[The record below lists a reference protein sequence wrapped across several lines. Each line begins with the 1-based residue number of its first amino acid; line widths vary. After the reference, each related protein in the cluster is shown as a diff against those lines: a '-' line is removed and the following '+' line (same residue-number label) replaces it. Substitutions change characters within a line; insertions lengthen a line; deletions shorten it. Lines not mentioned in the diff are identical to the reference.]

1 MAALSAQAQKA
12 VVESFGSTNDLSAQ
26 KYSRDDLNGRK
37 CALVKVQVIAQ
48 DVTFQGNVMGDVK
61 EQSGEYWV
69 YMTDGT
75 KQLKVLS
82 RSFTPLMYKF
92 PEPLTGGVTYV
103 LTLTAPQSAAAAS
116 SRPKENYFLL
126 KVTPAN
132 AHVFVDGTEKPVED
146 GMVAVALPDGP
157 HTYRVESVGYA
168 SQQDNIIMAGKKE
181 TRTVELVSTM
191 PTLTITAASPE
202 TEIFVN
208 DTRRGSGSWSG
219 ELFPDDYVVE
229 GRQAGHRTNSQKVS
243 LKDGQ
248 SKTVAIPALGVISG
262 YLNINYKPF
271 DAAITIDGKDYGT
284 TPNIVEN
291 LSVGDHSV
299 TISAPGYTPVTLT
312 ATVSES
318 TPAILSGSLL
328 KSGSSDSATGA
339 APLDDVALTSQY
351 KVFQD
356 KTTGF
361 YGYKYNDE
369 VVIPATLYET
379 WGFSEGLARFREKQK
394 YGFIDKNGSV
404 VIAPIYA
411 DARNFSEGFAA
422 VKIGDR
428 NWLFVDKN
436 GNNVFNKT
444 FDDVSSFH
452 EGMAGVLKKNIYDD
466 DLCHFYDYWGFIDK
480 TGNIV
485 INYKYINCGYFSEGV
500 AAVKK
505 AVNKYNAYRMGFID
519 KAGETVIP
527 FEYDDAENFKNGKAL
542 VKDSYGN
549 WFYIYKNNVRVAE

>member
-12 VVESFGSTNDLSAQ
+12 VVESFGSTNDMSAQ

-191 PTLTITAASPE
+191 PTLTVTAASPE

-379 WGFSEGLARFREKQK
+379 WGFSEGLAKFREKQK
-394 YGFIDKNGSV
+394 YGYIDKNGTV

-422 VKIGDR
+422 VKDGDL
-428 NWLFVDKN
+428 WLFVDKN
-436 GNNVFNKT
+436 GNNIFNKT
-444 FDDVSSFH
+444 FNDVSSFH
-452 EGMAGVLKKNIYDD
+452 EGMAGVQY
-466 DLCHFYDYWGFIDK
+466 YPYWGFIDK
-480 TGNIV
+480 TGKIV
-485 INYKYINCGYFSEGV
+485 IRSQYRNCGDFSEGV

-505 AVNKYNAYRMGFID
+505 GSYGWGFID
-519 KAGETVIP
+519 KTGETVIP
-527 FEYDDAENFKNGKAL
+527 FIYEDAKSFKNGKARVYL
-542 VKDSYGN
+542 NGS
-549 WFYIYKNNVRVAE
+549 WFYIYKNNVRVQE

>member
-229 GRQAGHRTNSQKVS
+229 GRQAGHRTHSQKVS

-318 TPAILSGSLL
+318 TPATLSGTLL

-379 WGFSEGLARFREKQK
+379 WGFSEGLARIRDRQK
-394 YGFIDKNGSV
+394 YGFIDKTGKV
-404 VIAPIYA
+404 VIEPIYS
-411 DARNFSEGFAA
+411 DARDFHEGYAIVKENRWIFIDKTGARLSGPWSGAKDFSEGLAA
-422 VKIGDR
+422 V
-428 NWLFVDKN
+428 
-436 GNNVFNKT
+436 
-444 FDDVSSFH
+444 
-452 EGMAGVLKKNIYDD
+452 YDGGKE
-466 DLCHFYDYWGFIDK
+466 LWGFIDK
-480 TGNIV
+480 SGNLKIPAEF
-485 INYKYINCGYFSEGV
+485 YKVSSFHDGV
-500 AAVKK
+500 CAVK
-505 AVNKYNAYRMGFID
+505 YNSYAYATWGYID
-519 KAGETVIP
+519 KEGEIVIP
-527 FEYDDAENFKNGKAL
+527 FEYDNAGDFENGKAS
-542 VKDSYGN
+542 VKQNGS
-549 WFYIYKNNVRVAE
+549 WFQIYKNNVKVQ

>member
-229 GRQAGHRTNSQKVS
+229 GRQAGHRTHSQKVS

-271 DAAITIDGKDYGT
+271 DAAIVIDGKDYGT
-284 TPNIVEN
+284 TPNIVTD
-291 LSVGDHSV
+291 LSVGKHSV

-312 ATVSES
+312 AEVSES
-318 TPAILSGSLL
+318 NPATLSGSLL
-328 KSGSSDSATGA
+328 RSGESSDVCGGDASV
-339 APLDDVALTSQY
+339 PMDDVALTSQY

-356 KTTGF
+356 KATGF

-379 WGFSEGLARFREKQK
+379 WGFSEGLAKFREKQK
-394 YGFIDKNGSV
+394 YGYIDKNGTV

-422 VKIGDR
+422 VKDGDL
-428 NWLFVDKN
+428 WLFVDKN
-436 GNNVFNKT
+436 GNNIFNKT
-444 FDDVSSFH
+444 FNDVSSFH
-452 EGMAGVLKKNIYDD
+452 EGMAGVQY
-466 DLCHFYDYWGFIDK
+466 YPYWGFIDK
-480 TGNIV
+480 TGKIV
-485 INYKYINCGYFSEGV
+485 IRSQYRNCGDFSEGV

-505 AVNKYNAYRMGFID
+505 GSYGWGFID
-519 KAGETVIP
+519 KTGETVIP
-527 FEYDDAENFKNGKAL
+527 FIYEDAKSFKNGKARVYL
-542 VKDSYGN
+542 NGS
-549 WFYIYKNNVRVAE
+549 WFYIYKNNVRVQE

>member
-229 GRQAGHRTNSQKVS
+229 GRQAGHRTHSQKVS

-356 KTTGF
+356 KATGF

-379 WGFSEGLARFREKQK
+379 WGFSEGLAKFREKQK
-394 YGFIDKNGSV
+394 YGYIDKNGTV

-422 VKIGDR
+422 VKDGDL
-428 NWLFVDKN
+428 WLFVDKN
-436 GNNVFNKT
+436 GNNIFNKT
-444 FDDVSSFH
+444 FNDVSSFH
-452 EGMAGVLKKNIYDD
+452 EGMAGVQY
-466 DLCHFYDYWGFIDK
+466 YPYWGFIDK
-480 TGNIV
+480 TGKIV
-485 INYKYINCGYFSEGV
+485 IRSQYRNCGDFSEGV

-505 AVNKYNAYRMGFID
+505 GSYGWGFID
-519 KAGETVIP
+519 KTGETVIP
-527 FEYDDAENFKNGKAL
+527 FIYEDAKSFKNGKARVYL
-542 VKDSYGN
+542 NGS
-549 WFYIYKNNVRVAE
+549 WFYIYKNNVRVQE

>member
-157 HTYRVESVGYA
+157 HSYRVEAVGYA
-168 SQQDNIIMAGKKE
+168 PQQQSIIMAGKKE

-191 PTLTITAASPE
+191 PTLTVTAASPQ
-202 TEIFVN
+202 TEIFIN

-219 ELFPDDYVVE
+219 ELFPDTYVVE
-229 GRQAGHRTNSQKVS
+229 GRMEGHRTHKQKVS
-243 LKDGQ
+243 LTDGNNQ
-248 SKTVAIPALGVISG
+248 TISIPALEVIKG

-271 DAAITIDGKDYGT
+271 DAAIVIDGKDYGT
-284 TPNIVEN
+284 TPNIVTD
-291 LSVGDHSV
+291 LSVGKHSV

-312 ATVSES
+312 AEVSES
-318 TPAILSGSLL
+318 NPATLSGSLL
-328 KSGSSDSATGA
+328 RSGESSDVCGGDASV
-339 APLDDVALTSQY
+339 PMDDVALTSQY

-356 KTTGF
+356 KATGF

-394 YGFIDKNGSV
+394 YGFIDKNGNV

-411 DARNFSEGFAA
+411 DAHNFSEGFAA
-422 VKIGDR
+422 VKDGDAH
-428 NWLFVDKN
+428 WLFVDKN
-436 GNNVFNKT
+436 GNNIFNKT

-452 EGMAGVLKKNIYDD
+452 EGMAGVLKKS
-466 DLCHFYDYWGFIDK
+466 YDYSLGDFNYDWGFIDK

-485 INYKYINCGYFSEGV
+485 INYKYRNCGDFSEGV

-505 AVNKYNAYRMGFID
+505 GGYGWGFID
-519 KAGETVIP
+519 KTGETVIP
-527 FEYDDAENFKNGKAL
+527 FFYEDAKSFKNGKARVYL
-542 VKDSYGN
+542 NGS
-549 WFYIYKNNVRVAE
+549 WFYIYKNNVRVQE

>member
-229 GRQAGHRTNSQKVS
+229 GRQAGHRTHSQKVS

-271 DAAITIDGKDYGT
+271 DAAITIDGKGYGT

-318 TPAILSGSLL
+318 TPATLSGSLL

-356 KTTGF
+356 KATGF
-361 YGYKYNDE
+361 YGYKYNGE

-379 WGFSEGLARFREKQK
+379 WGFSEGIAKIRDRQK
-394 YGFIDKNGSV
+394 YGFIDKTGKV
-404 VIAPIYA
+404 VIAPIY
-411 DARNFSEGFAA
+411 DGARDFSEGFAV
-422 VKIGDR
+422 VKNSDGRYEYINKKGT
-428 NWLFVDKN
+428 NI
-436 GNNVFNKT
+436 FNKV
-444 FDDVSSFH
+444 FYGALDFR
-452 EGMAGVLKKNIYDD
+452 EGMAPIRDYHGV
-466 DLCHFYDYWGFIDK
+466 WGFIDK
-480 TGNIV
+480 TGATMISCQ
-485 INYKYINCGYFSEGV
+485 YYDFRWFHEGV
-500 AAVKK
+500 AAVKNSRS
-505 AVNKYNAYRMGFID
+505 AWGYID
-519 KAGETVIP
+519 KEGEIVIP
-527 FEYDDAENFKNGKAL
+527 FEYDDAGDFENGKAS
-542 VKDSYGN
+542 VKQNGS
-549 WFYIYKNNVRVAE
+549 WFQIYKNNVKVQ

>member
-12 VVESFGSTNDLSAQ
+12 VVESFGATNDLSAQ

-229 GRQAGHRTNSQKVS
+229 GRQAGHRTHSQKVS

-318 TPAILSGSLL
+318 TPATLSGSLL
-328 KSGSSDSATGA
+328 KSGSSDSATSGS

-356 KTTGF
+356 KATGF
-361 YGYKYNDE
+361 YGYKYNGE

-379 WGFSEGLARFREKQK
+379 WGFSEGIAKIRDRQK
-394 YGFIDKNGSV
+394 YGFIDKTGKV
-404 VIAPIYA
+404 VIAPIY
-411 DARNFSEGFAA
+411 DGARDYSEGFAV
-422 VKIGDR
+422 VKNSDGRYEYINKKGT
-428 NWLFVDKN
+428 NI
-436 GNNVFNKT
+436 FNKV
-444 FDDVSSFH
+444 FYGALDFR
-452 EGMAGVLKKNIYDD
+452 EGMAPIK
-466 DLCHFYDYWGFIDK
+466 DYYGDWGFIDK
-480 TGNIV
+480 TGATMISCQ
-485 INYKYINCGYFSEGV
+485 YSDFRWFHEGV
-500 AAVKK
+500 AAVK
-505 AVNKYNAYRMGFID
+505 NRSGYWGYID
-519 KAGETVIP
+519 KEGEIVIP
-527 FEYDDAENFKNGKAL
+527 FEYNDAGDFENGKAS
-542 VKDSYGN
+542 VKQNGS
-549 WFYIYKNNVRVAE
+549 WFQIYKNNVKVQ

>member
-191 PTLTITAASPE
+191 PTLTVTAASPQ
-202 TEIFVN
+202 TEIFIN

-219 ELFPDDYVVE
+219 ELFPDTYVVE
-229 GRQAGHRTNSQKVS
+229 GRMEGHRTHKQKVS
-243 LKDGQ
+243 LTDGNNQ
-248 SKTVAIPALGVISG
+248 TISIPALEVIKG

-271 DAAITIDGKDYGT
+271 DAAIVIDGKDYGT
-284 TPNIVEN
+284 TPNIVTD
-291 LSVGDHSV
+291 LSVGKHSV

-312 ATVSES
+312 AEVSES
-318 TPAILSGSLL
+318 NPATLSGSLL
-328 KSGSSDSATGA
+328 RSGESSDVCGGDASV
-339 APLDDVALTSQY
+339 PMDDVALTSQY

-356 KTTGF
+356 KATGF

-394 YGFIDKNGSV
+394 YGYIDKNGTV

-422 VKIGDR
+422 VKDGDL
-428 NWLFVDKN
+428 WLFVDKN
-436 GNNVFNKT
+436 GNNIFNKT
-444 FDDVSSFH
+444 FNDVSSFH
-452 EGMAGVLKKNIYDD
+452 EGMAGVQY
-466 DLCHFYDYWGFIDK
+466 YPYWGFIDK
-480 TGNIV
+480 TGKIV
-485 INYKYINCGYFSEGV
+485 IRSQYRNCGDFSEGV
-500 AAVKK
+500 AAVEKGG
-505 AVNKYNAYRMGFID
+505 YRWGFID
-519 KAGETVIP
+519 KTGETVIP
-527 FEYDDAENFKNGKAL
+527 FFYEDAKSFKNGKARVYL
-542 VKDSYGN
+542 NGS
-549 WFYIYKNNVRVAE
+549 WFYIYKNNVRVQE

>member
-12 VVESFGSTNDLSAQ
+12 VVESFGSTNDMSAQ

-229 GRQAGHRTNSQKVS
+229 GRQAGHRTHSQKVS

-284 TPNIVEN
+284 TPNIVTD
-291 LSVGDHSV
+291 LSVGKHSV

-312 ATVSES
+312 AEVSES
-318 TPAILSGSLL
+318 NPATLSGSLL
-328 KSGSSDSATGA
+328 RSGESSDVCGGDASV
-339 APLDDVALTSQY
+339 PMDDVALTSQY

-356 KTTGF
+356 KATGF

-394 YGFIDKNGSV
+394 YGYIDKNGTV

-422 VKIGDR
+422 VKDGDL
-428 NWLFVDKN
+428 WLFVDKN
-436 GNNVFNKT
+436 GNNIFNKT
-444 FDDVSSFH
+444 FNDVSSFH
-452 EGMAGVLKKNIYDD
+452 EGMAGVQY
-466 DLCHFYDYWGFIDK
+466 YPYWGFIDK
-480 TGNIV
+480 TGKIV
-485 INYKYINCGYFSEGV
+485 IRSQYRNCGDFSEGV
-500 AAVKK
+500 AAVEKGG
-505 AVNKYNAYRMGFID
+505 YRWGFID
-519 KAGETVIP
+519 KTGETVIP
-527 FEYDDAENFKNGKAL
+527 FFYEDAKSFKNGKARVYL
-542 VKDSYGN
+542 NGS
-549 WFYIYKNNVRVAE
+549 WFYIYKNNVRVQE

>member
-12 VVESFGSTNDLSAQ
+12 VVESFGSTNDMSAQ

-191 PTLTITAASPE
+191 PTLTVTAASPQ
-202 TEIFVN
+202 TEIFIN

-219 ELFPDDYVVE
+219 ELFPDTYVVE
-229 GRQAGHRTNSQKVS
+229 GRMEGHRTHKQKVS
-243 LKDGQ
+243 LTDGNNQ
-248 SKTVAIPALGVISG
+248 TISIPALEVIKG

-271 DAAITIDGKDYGT
+271 DAAIVIDGKDYGT
-284 TPNIVEN
+284 TPNIVTD
-291 LSVGDHSV
+291 LSVGKHSV

-312 ATVSES
+312 AEVSES
-318 TPAILSGSLL
+318 NPATLSGSLL
-328 KSGSSDSATGA
+328 RSGESSDVCGGDASV
-339 APLDDVALTSQY
+339 PMDDVALTSQY

-356 KTTGF
+356 KATGF

-394 YGFIDKNGSV
+394 YGYIDKNGTV

-422 VKIGDR
+422 VKDGDL
-428 NWLFVDKN
+428 WLFVDKN
-436 GNNVFNKT
+436 GNNIFNKT
-444 FDDVSSFH
+444 FNDVSSFH
-452 EGMAGVLKKNIYDD
+452 EGMAGVQY
-466 DLCHFYDYWGFIDK
+466 YPYWGFIDK
-480 TGNIV
+480 TGKIV
-485 INYKYINCGYFSEGV
+485 IRSQYRNCGDFSEGV
-500 AAVKK
+500 AAVEKGG
-505 AVNKYNAYRMGFID
+505 YRWGFID
-519 KAGETVIP
+519 KTGETVIP
-527 FEYDDAENFKNGKAL
+527 FFYEDAKSFKNGKARVYL
-542 VKDSYGN
+542 NGS
-549 WFYIYKNNVRVAE
+549 WFYIYKNNVRVQE

>member
-1 MAALSAQAQKA
+1 M
-12 VVESFGSTNDLSAQ
+12 
-26 KYSRDDLNGRK
+26 
-37 CALVKVQVIAQ
+37 
-48 DVTFQGNVMGDVK
+48 
-61 EQSGEYWV
+61 
-69 YMTDGT
+69 
-75 KQLKVLS
+75 
-82 RSFTPLMYKF
+82 
-92 PEPLTGGVTYV
+92 
-103 LTLTAPQSAAAAS
+103 
-116 SRPKENYFLL
+116 
-126 KVTPAN
+126 
-132 AHVFVDGTEKPVED
+132 
-146 GMVAVALPDGP
+146 
-157 HTYRVESVGYA
+157 
-168 SQQDNIIMAGKKE
+168 
-181 TRTVELVSTM
+181 
-191 PTLTITAASPE
+191 
-202 TEIFVN
+202 
-208 DTRRGSGSWSG
+208 
-219 ELFPDDYVVE
+219 
-229 GRQAGHRTNSQKVS
+229 
-243 LKDGQ
+243 
-248 SKTVAIPALGVISG
+248 
-262 YLNINYKPF
+262 
-271 DAAITIDGKDYGT
+271 
-284 TPNIVEN
+284 
-291 LSVGDHSV
+291 
-299 TISAPGYTPVTLT
+299 
-312 ATVSES
+312 
-318 TPAILSGSLL
+318 
-328 KSGSSDSATGA
+328 
-339 APLDDVALTSQY
+339 DDVALTSQY

-356 KTTGF
+356 KATGF

-452 EGMAGVLKKNIYDD
+452 EGMAGVLKHIYDY

>member
-12 VVESFGSTNDLSAQ
+12 VVESFGATNDLSAQ

-229 GRQAGHRTNSQKVS
+229 GRQAGHRTHSQKVS

-318 TPAILSGSLL
+318 TPATLSGSLL

-356 KTTGF
+356 KATGF

-452 EGMAGVLKKNIYDD
+452 EGMAGVLKHIYDY